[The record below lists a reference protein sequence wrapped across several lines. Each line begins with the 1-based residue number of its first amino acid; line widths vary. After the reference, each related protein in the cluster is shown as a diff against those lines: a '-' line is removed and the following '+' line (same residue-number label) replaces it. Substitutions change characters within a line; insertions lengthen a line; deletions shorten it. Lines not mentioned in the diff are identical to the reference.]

1 MRLDYQ
7 ESFNMLNSI
16 LYILSVLFEG
26 FIFIANL
33 RCMFDIKNL

>member
-1 MRLDYQ
+1 MRLDYE

-16 LYILSVLFEG
+16 LYILSVLFEC

-33 RCMFDIKNL
+33 RIMFDIKNL